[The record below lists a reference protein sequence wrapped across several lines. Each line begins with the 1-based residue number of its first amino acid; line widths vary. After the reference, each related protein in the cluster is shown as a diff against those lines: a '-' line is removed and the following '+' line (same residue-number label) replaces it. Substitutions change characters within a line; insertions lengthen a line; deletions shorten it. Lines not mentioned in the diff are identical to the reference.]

1 MLAFET
7 IEDLTAPTAS
17 IQFGHMAG
25 MASQVLRQ
33 CMSSERLNEV
43 LDILQR
49 CLVTAWGVVNLK
61 QKSQGTI
68 VKFRC
73 EIAWP
78 DLGTWTAETIQER
91 SSSCLLCSKLLVA
104 EWFLYSDVDVP

>member
-1 MLAFET
+1 MLAFEAL
-7 IEDLTAPTAS
+7 EVFTASTAS
-17 IQFGHMAG
+17 IHFGHMAG

-33 CMSSERLNEV
+33 CMSSERLSEI
-43 LDILQR
+43 LDILQH

-61 QKSQGTI
+61 QKSQGTV

-78 DLGTWTAETIQER
+78 DLGTWTAETIQKR
-91 SSSCLLCSKLLVA
+91 SSSCLLCSKFLVT
-104 EWFLYSDVDVP
+104 ESFLYCDLDVP